1 MAETT
6 VRGRLGNPRI
16 PDRAVHEVISFL
28 SEKGYDQVTAPA
40 DESRP
45 YISFV
50 KHAKI
55 ESVINELVPKIE
67 QLGYDTW
74 HDLELTGYQGDVPVS
89 SYKEGRIQR
98 NY

>member
-16 PDRAVHEVISFL
+16 PDRAVREVLSFL
-28 SEKGYDQVTAPA
+28 SEKGYDQVTASA
-40 DESRP
+40 DDSQP

-50 KHAKI
+50 RHAKI
-55 ESVINELVPKIE
+55 ESVVNELVPKIE

-74 HDLELTGYQGDVPVS
+74 HDLELTGYRGDVPVS
-89 SYKEGRIQR
+89 SYKEGRIKR
-98 NY
+98 KY